1 MLKVNGKNKFSHFV
15 YDMGLRN
22 ALAVTL
28 FGIGLVFSLVVPL
41 VCFVMSFIVFLGYCI
56 DKFNLIFVYPLD
68 FDSQITNRKCL
79 IQYAVSCVIAFQTL
93 MLILEQG
100 RLNKNQWYTI
110 VLAIAIQA
118 GLILICLTMLRE
130 PWKGLPQKSE
140 TAEAVE
146 KEKMFEE
153 ISSYHGDFTNA
164 NNLIDE
170 SLVWQ
175 RN

>member
-28 FGIGLVFSLVVPL
+28 FSIGLVFSLVVPL
-41 VCFVMSFIVFLGYCI
+41 LCFVMTFIFFLGYCI

-100 RLNKNQWYTI
+100 SLNKNQWYTI

-146 KEKMFEE
+146 
-153 ISSYHGDFTNA
+153 
-164 NNLIDE
+164 
-170 SLVWQ
+170 
-175 RN
+175 